1 MKATP
6 IALLALCA
14 GLLPGADVH
23 IPYQRYTLN
32 NGLRVILSQDHAVP
46 VVSVYLLYDVGARSE
61 EKGRTGFAHLF
72 EHMMF
77 EGSANA
83 PKGTFDTQIEGNGGS
98 MNGSTHP
105 DFTDYFETLP
115 SNKLATAL
123 WLESDRMRSLAI
135 TDANLANQ
143 KEAVKQERR
152 LSFDNQPY
160 ATAIVDTWPTL
171 AYQNWHNSHS
181 LIGSFEDLN
190 AATTADV
197 RNFFRTYYAPNNA
210 VLAIV
215 GDIDIPAA
223 KKLVESYFGDIPRQ
237 AAPQRPD
244 LSEPAAA
251 PKTEVVHDKLARV
264 PAVVIGY
271 PGPKR
276 RSPDYY
282 AMYMVDAI
290 LTGGTSSRFN
300 LDLVKGKESVIQYEA
315 NLGWPFAGPSD
326 YRDPEDYA
334 MNLLYKPNFTGQQIV
349 DQVQG
354 EIDRLQTQGVSAQDL
369 ERVRALVRSTY
380 IQQLQNSLSRARML
394 AQYEAFDHDADY
406 INTELDRF
414 LAVTPEQVRAAARQ
428 YLSPAH
434 RVVMEILPSGD
445 GRVGRRGGEGK

>member
-1 MKATP
+1 
-6 IALLALCA
+6 
-14 GLLPGADVH
+14 
-23 IPYQRYTLN
+23 
-32 NGLRVILSQDHAVP
+32 
-46 VVSVYLLYDVGARSE
+46 
-61 EKGRTGFAHLF
+61 
-72 EHMMF
+72 
-77 EGSANA
+77 
-83 PKGTFDTQIEGNGGS
+83 
-98 MNGSTHP
+98 
-105 DFTDYFETLP
+105 
-115 SNKLATAL
+115 
-123 WLESDRMRSLAI
+123 MRSLAI

-160 ATAIVDTWPTL
+160 ATAIVDTWPQL

-223 KKLVESYFGDIPRQ
+223 KKLIETYFGDIPRQ
-237 AAPQRPD
+237 PAPQRPD
-244 LSEPAAA
+244 LSEPAAT

-315 NLGWPFAGPSD
+315 NLGWPFAGPTD
-326 YRDPEDYA
+326 YRDPEDYGI
-334 MNLLYKPNFTGQQIV
+334 NLLYKPNFTGKQIV

-354 EIDRLQTQGVSAQDL
+354 EIDRLQNEGVSPQEL
-369 ERVRALVRSTY
+369 QRVRALVESTY
-380 IQQLQNSLSRARML
+380 IQQLQNSLSRARLL
-394 AQYEAFDHDADY
+394 AQYEAFDHDPNY

-414 LAVTPEQVRAAARQ
+414 LAVTPEQVQAAAKK

-434 RVVMEILPSGD
+434 RVVMEILPAP
-445 GRVGRRGGEGK
+445 RGAAGTTGGGK